1 MSMAIYHNLT
11 AMQIQSLVR
20 RNNKQTA
27 NTLKQITSGQKVTD
41 AEDGASEYA
50 ISEKMGSSGI
60 SVGKKCRF
68 PL

>member
-27 NTLKQITSGQKVTD
+27 STLKQITSGQKVTD
-41 AEDGASEYA
+41 AEDGASEYNGPMN
-50 ISEKMGSSGI
+50 SDQ
-60 SVGKKCRF
+60 
-68 PL
+68 L